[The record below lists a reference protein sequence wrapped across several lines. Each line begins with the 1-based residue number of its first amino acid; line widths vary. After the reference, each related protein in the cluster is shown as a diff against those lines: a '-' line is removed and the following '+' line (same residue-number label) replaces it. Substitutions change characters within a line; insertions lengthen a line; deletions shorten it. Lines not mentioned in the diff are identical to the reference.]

1 MQLKALNRINNEI
14 ETEGFQSFMNKLLA
28 AIKQLMR
35 GLFGAKV
42 NVAKL
47 DVDTTLEELSDML
60 LDKDFEFKT
69 DNITEEDLV
78 MFSRNV
84 VDRAKE
90 LNKFSNAESQLKV
103 VREIYETNRRILT
116 EAENFKGD
124 KASKN
129 S

>member
-1 MQLKALNRINNEI
+1 
-14 ETEGFQSFMNKLLA
+14 
-28 AIKQLMR
+28 
-35 GLFGAKV
+35 
-42 NVAKL
+42 
-47 DVDTTLEELSDML
+47 
-60 LDKDFEFKT
+60 
-69 DNITEEDLV
+69 

-124 KASKN
+124 KASKKFLKESLFEKGTN
-129 S
+129 RYLREVVSTLKDNLNVDTESFTEDEMIQNALDAAKGALDVDLQRAVALVNTLDNI